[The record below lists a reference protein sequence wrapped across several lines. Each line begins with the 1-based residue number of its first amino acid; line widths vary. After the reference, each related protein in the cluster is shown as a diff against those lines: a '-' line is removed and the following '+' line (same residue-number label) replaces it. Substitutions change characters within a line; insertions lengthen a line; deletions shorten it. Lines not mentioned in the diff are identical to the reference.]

1 MTAINSYIQCRSLDL
16 TRTRDL
22 YVNSLMYNAMLQQMY
37 DRIKVYRE
45 VRYGVG
51 HIVQDY
57 DKVSDFSASQ
67 KEKYIKS
74 GLKFIAN
81 GKLAIILLAGGQAT
95 RMLSGTIKG
104 FIDIGLPSRTQDSD
118 T

>member
-51 HIVQDY
+51 HIV
-57 DKVSDFSASQ
+57 
-67 KEKYIKS
+67 
-74 GLKFIAN
+74 
-81 GKLAIILLAGGQAT
+81 
-95 RMLSGTIKG
+95 
-104 FIDIGLPSRTQDSD
+104 
-118 T
+118 